1 MQAPPNSRIE
11 LIDVLRGF
19 TLLGI
24 AIIHFAEQYYA
35 GPHPQAHMSFNI
47 KFLGDT
53 ITIGFIEVLISG
65 KFFMIFSFLF
75 GLSFSIQ
82 LNKSEAGGK
91 FLLRFLW
98 RLIILL
104 AIGFVH
110 HLHYRGD
117 ILTIYAMLGVGLL
130 LLYKL
135 PDKLLLIV
143 ALCLTLNLPS
153 AIVRGVQALQPA
165 PTETQATDAPT
176 PGEDPYEVYY
186 NTVKSGSYLEVME
199 ANFYEFA
206 FKYHFQV
213 DSGRIYITLGL
224 FLLGLYAGR
233 KRFFENLEAYLPL
246 VKKILLKRALWSIL
260 GLIVLAATFFG
271 SIHILQLP
279 MPDVL
284 QWAIGGLIMDA
295 FNMAL
300 ASIYVAGIILLFQK
314 ERWRNRLMGFYAA
327 GRMGLTTYLMQT
339 LFGVLI
345 FFGIGLGLLG
355 EIGALLSMTIGIFV
369 FIGQCYFSSWWLS
382 KFRYGPVEWLWRSA
396 TYLKNQ
402 PFKI

>member
-1 MQAPPNSRIE
+1 MHAKPTSRIE

-35 GPHPQAHMSFNI
+35 GAHPQAHLNFNS
-47 KFLGDT
+47 KFLGDD
-53 ITIGFIEVLISG
+53 IALGVIGILISG

-82 LNKSEAGGK
+82 LNKSEGNNN

-104 AIGFVH
+104 AIGFIH

-143 ALCLTLNLPS
+143 AFCLTLNLPS
-153 AIVRGVQALQPA
+153 AIVRGVQALQPT
-165 PTETQATDAPT
+165 PTETQTTDEA
-176 PGEDPYEVYY
+176 GDDPYEVYY
-186 NTVKSGSYLEVME
+186 NTVKAGSYLEVLK
-199 ANFYEFA
+199 ANFYEFK

-213 DSGRIYITLGL
+213 DSGRIYITMGL
-224 FLLGLYAGR
+224 FLLGLYAGQ
-233 KRFFENLEAYLPL
+233 KRFFENLETHLPL
-246 VKKILLKRALWSIL
+246 VRKILLKRALWSML
-260 GLIVLAATFFG
+260 ALIVLATVFFG
-271 SIHILQLP
+271 SIQLLKLP
-279 MPDVL
+279 MPDIL

-295 FNMAL
+295 FNLAL
-300 ASIYVAGIILLFQK
+300 ASVYVAGIILLFQK
-314 ERWRNRLMGFYAA
+314 ERWRTRLMGFYAA

-339 LFGVLI
+339 FFGVLI

-355 EIGALLSMTIGIFV
+355 EIGALLSMGISIV
-369 FIGQCYFSSWWLS
+369 IFIGQCYFSNWWLS
-382 KFRYGPVEWLWRSA
+382 KFRYGPVEWLWRCA